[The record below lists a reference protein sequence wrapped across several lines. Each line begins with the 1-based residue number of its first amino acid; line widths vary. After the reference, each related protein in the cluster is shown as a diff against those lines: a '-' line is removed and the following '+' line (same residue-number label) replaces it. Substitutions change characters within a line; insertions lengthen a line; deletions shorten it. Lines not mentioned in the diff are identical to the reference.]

1 MDKTMKSPLAIA
13 LAVIA
18 AIGAGTWV
26 FQLMNGLGVT
36 GMDNVVS
43 WGLYLACFL
52 FFGGLASGSLAL
64 AASIELFDLKD
75 WKPIELP
82 AVVCA
87 LVCICCA
94 GLCVMLDLGGVSR
107 VWRMIVGLN
116 IESPLAWDMLVIVA
130 SIIVDILF
138 LRALSTGK
146 SGDKGTRTIAL
157 VALPLAILCVAVESW
172 VFGMQV
178 AKEAWGAMLAPVFV
192 ASSLDSGLA
201 LVLLACLGLKSQA
214 TEIGANLLSKLSRLL
229 MALVAVDFFLIFCE
243 IATAAYTGEALAEL
257 VLTGSL
263 APLFWANVLVGLVVP
278 FAILALGENRQ
289 NKAIVCVASVLVLA
303 GVLCK
308 RCWVLLSGFM
318 VPNIAAAPGVTLG
331 TAAAQTGGAVNVWA
345 LAGAYVPTLPEIVI
359 AVAVFAL
366 AALAYLLVYGRV
378 GNKA

>member
-26 FQLMNGLGVT
+26 FQLMNGLGIT
-36 GMDNVVS
+36 GMDTVVS

-64 AASIELFDLKD
+64 AASIELFDLKE

-94 GLCVMLDLGGVSR
+94 GLCVMLDVGGVSR

-130 SIIVDILF
+130 SIIVDIVF
-138 LRALSTGK
+138 LRALCVGK
-146 SGDKGTRTIAL
+146 SARTIACI
-157 VALPLAILCVAVESW
+157 ALPLAILCVAVESW

-201 LVLLACLGLKSQA
+201 LVLLVCLGLKSQA
-214 TEIGANLLSKLSRLL
+214 IEVGADLLSKLSRLL
-229 MALVAVDFFLIFCE
+229 MVFVAVDFFLIFCE
-243 IATAAYTGEALAEL
+243 VATAAYTGEALAEL

-263 APLFWANVLVGLVVP
+263 APLFWVNVLVGLVLP
-278 FAILALGENRQ
+278 FVILALGENRQ
-289 NKAIVCVASVLVLA
+289 NPAIVCVASVLVLV

-331 TAAAQTGGAVNVWA
+331 TAAAQTGGAVNAWA
-345 LAGAYVPTLPEIVI
+345 LAGAYLPTLPEIVI
-359 AVAVFAL
+359 TVAVFAL
-366 AALAYLLVYGRV
+366 AALAYIVVYSKV
-378 GNKA
+378 ANKA

>member
-1 MDKTMKSPLAIA
+1 MDKTMKSPLVIA

-18 AIGAGTWV
+18 VIGAGTWV

-64 AASIELFDLKD
+64 AASIELFDLKE

-130 SIIVDILF
+130 SIIVDIVF
-138 LRALSTGK
+138 LRALAVGK
-146 SGDKGTRTIAL
+146 NARTIACI
-157 VALPLAILCVAVESW
+157 ALPLAILCVAVESW

-201 LVLLACLGLKSQA
+201 LVLLVCLGLKSQA
-214 TEIGANLLSKLSRLL
+214 IEIGAGLLSKLSRLL
-229 MALVAVDFFLIFCE
+229 MVLVAVDFFLIFCE
-243 IATAAYTGEALAEL
+243 VATAAYTGEALAEL

-263 APLFWANVLVGLVVP
+263 APLFWVNVLVGLVLP
-278 FAILALGENRQ
+278 FVILAMGENRQ
-289 NKAIVCVASVLVLA
+289 NPAIVCAASALVLV

-331 TAAAQTGGAVNVWA
+331 TAAAQTGGAVNAWA
-345 LAGAYVPTLPEIVI
+345 LAGAYLPTLPEIVI
-359 AVAVFAL
+359 VVAVFAL
-366 AALAYLLVYGRV
+366 AALAYIVVYSKV
-378 GNKA
+378 ANKA

>member
-26 FQLMNGLGVT
+26 FQLMNGLGIT

-64 AASIELFDLKD
+64 AASIELFDLKE

-94 GLCVMLDLGGVSR
+94 GLCVMLDVGGVSR

-130 SIIVDILF
+130 SIIVDIVF
-138 LRALSTGK
+138 LRALCVGK
-146 SGDKGTRTIAL
+146 SARTIACI
-157 VALPLAILCVAVESW
+157 ALPLAILCVAVESW

-201 LVLLACLGLKSQA
+201 LVLLVCLGLKSQA
-214 TEIGANLLSKLSRLL
+214 IEVGADLLSKLSRLL
-229 MALVAVDFFLIFCE
+229 MVFV
-243 IATAAYTGEALAEL
+243 ATAAIFGAARLNWGAA
-257 VLTGSL
+257 
-263 APLFWANVLVGLVVP
+263 APSGAG
-278 FAILALGENRQ
+278 
-289 NKAIVCVASVLVLA
+289 ASVLAAIMDRGAGCGFCRLA
-303 GVLCK
+303 MGWRRATTAISRANITARAKALIILFMDSF
-308 RCWVLLSGFM
+308 LLFQSTG
-318 VPNIAAAPGVTLG
+318 PAGTDRPGPRAAHPPRAGWCSRPSPALPGGPAGPLG
-331 TAAAQTGGAVNVWA
+331 ERTG
-345 LAGAYVPTLPEIVI
+345 
-359 AVAVFAL
+359 
-366 AALAYLLVYGRV
+366 
-378 GNKA
+378 

>member
-1 MDKTMKSPLAIA
+1 MEKTMKSPLVIA

-18 AIGAGTWV
+18 VIGAGTWV

-138 LRALSTGK
+138 LRALVAGK
-146 SGDKGTRTIAL
+146 SARAIACI
-157 VALPLAILCVAVESW
+157 ALPLAILCVAVESW

-201 LVLLACLGLKSQA
+201 LVLLVCLGLKSQA
-214 TEIGANLLSKLSRLL
+214 IEIGAGLLSKLSRLL
-229 MALVAVDFFLIFCE
+229 MVLVAVDFFLIFCE
-243 IATAAYTGEALAEL
+243 VATAAYTGEALAEL

-263 APLFWANVLVGLVVP
+263 APLFWVNVLVGLVVP
-278 FAILALGENRQ
+278 FVILALGENRQ
-289 NKAIVCVASVLVLA
+289 NPALICAASVLVLV

-331 TAAAQTGGAVNVWA
+331 TAAAQTGGAANAWA
-345 LAGAYVPTLPEIVI
+345 LAGAYLPTLPEIVI

-366 AALAYLLVYGRV
+366 AALAYIVLYAKVA
-378 GNKA
+378 NKA